1 MHTPRSIPAPHNCLL
16 KCLCLQIYGNEE
28 LISAAPPLI
37 VLAWTAGCAIFFA
50 LPNALM
56 TAELATA
63 FPEPGGQVAWVAS
76 AFGRTLGGHNGY
88 WVWLT
93 NILDAAVYPQMA
105 ARYLSSSLRMKNDG
119 FAERGVC
126 LGFVVVGC
134 ALNLGGLRCVTAS
147 QSVAMAVSLT
157 PCLIFAAAGLPRIH
171 VDALAVTAGESDW
184 ALLISWAVWLYS
196 GFSSLGSMAGEV
208 ENPRRTYPLVVL
220 LLLPLVACLNLIPF
234 AIALSIDPDASHY
247 RAGYFATLAGRLAG
261 QWLEALFV
269 AGANVSLLGLYHSQ
283 TIAAERSLVAL
294 GEDALVPLGWTGGIR
309 PPPDTLTPDALTV
322 GSSSAAAAN
331 TPSSICSSSALSASA
346 GSSAAAGAAASADAP
361 TAKLPSAFGC
371 WDAGGD
377 SSAADS
383 SPAEQSQRCGGG
395 KGAACVSWLLHTP
408 SAGEAV
414 PRVSIIINAMC
425 AACLTQLPY
434 TSLVEVEVCC
444 ARFATKGTTK
454 PASRLSPLASRLPPL
469 SSRLAPPVSRLLS
482 PIC

>member
-1 MHTPRSIPAPHNCLL
+1 MPSLFLSPVHAQLPIKELICRILRFSWSGAYNSAEEHADGVHVFAPSRRAAQTPSGHTLAGSHRILLGLGRGEQSAVTRMHTPRSIPAPHNCLL

-208 ENPRRTYPLVVL
+208 ENPRRT
-220 LLLPLVACLNLIPF
+220 
-234 AIALSIDPDASHY
+234 
-247 RAGYFATLAGRLAG
+247 
-261 QWLEALFV
+261 
-269 AGANVSLLGLYHSQ
+269 
-283 TIAAERSLVAL
+283 
-294 GEDALVPLGWTGGIR
+294 
-309 PPPDTLTPDALTV
+309 
-322 GSSSAAAAN
+322 
-331 TPSSICSSSALSASA
+331 
-346 GSSAAAGAAASADAP
+346 
-361 TAKLPSAFGC
+361 
-371 WDAGGD
+371 
-377 SSAADS
+377 
-383 SPAEQSQRCGGG
+383 
-395 KGAACVSWLLHTP
+395 
-408 SAGEAV
+408 
-414 PRVSIIINAMC
+414 
-425 AACLTQLPY
+425 
-434 TSLVEVEVCC
+434 
-444 ARFATKGTTK
+444 
-454 PASRLSPLASRLPPL
+454 
-469 SSRLAPPVSRLLS
+469 
-482 PIC
+482 